1 VHGSLVAPLM
11 CDSAGL
17 IDAGRCRLA
26 ESSLR
31 GNPPGCQ
38 APRVSD
44 VTQPIYRGAL
54 ARHFANEPGSLA
66 ITVGFSALQSGS
78 HRICSPALHR
88 KMLIVDICPVSAA
101 TSSEYRYRVP
111 KSAIERSQSWRKP
124 RPPKFDGPAVAGQ
137 AQGNAENRG
146 AGPDIDLAAALLRE

>member
-1 VHGSLVAPLM
+1 VAIRR
-11 CDSAGL
+11 DVRRQGL
-17 IDAGRCRLA
+17 AM
-26 ESSLR
+26 LR
-31 GNPPGCQ
+31 S
-38 APRVSD
+38 RF
-44 VTQPIYRGAL
+44 TGAHEL
-54 ARHFANEPGSLA
+54 GISNEPGSLA

-137 AQGNAENRG
+137 AQGNAETGARG
-146 AGPDIDLAAALLRE
+146 QTSTLRRRCSASE